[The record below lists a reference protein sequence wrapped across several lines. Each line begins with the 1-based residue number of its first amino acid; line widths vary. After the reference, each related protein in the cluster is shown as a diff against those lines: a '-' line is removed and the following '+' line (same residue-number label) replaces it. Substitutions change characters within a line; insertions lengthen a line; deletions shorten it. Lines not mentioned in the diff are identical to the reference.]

1 MSGKKY
7 LFIIII
13 LFLNNNVQSK
23 EFNNKVMVLID
34 NTIITELDIK
44 KEVSLNAFLQKKE
57 ELNNLLYLKK
67 EAIENLIDRKIK
79 NIEIDFYK
87 IDINEKE
94 VDNSLYLY
102 LKDKKISIDDLE
114 KFLKNNE
121 LEDDYLRNVVKTDL
135 RWGKLIR
142 QMYENRINVNL
153 TEVIKQLDHEKNNT
167 TDKENAK
174 NQLINIEQNKILNKF
189 SITHLEKSKKK
200 YLIKFL

>member
-23 EFNNKVMVLID
+23 EFNNKVIVLID

-44 KEVSLNAFLQKKE
+44 KEVSLNAFLQRKE

-79 NIEIDFYK
+79 NIEIDFHK